1 MESVSDCCGLGGGWE
16 WLKIAKTQGII
27 VIELFCILT
36 GDDYMNLH
44 VITFHRSN
52 YACTNE
58 CKAGEI
64 LS

>member
-36 GDDYMNLH
+36 VVM
-44 VITFHRSN
+44 I
-52 YACTNE
+52 
-58 CKAGEI
+58 I
-64 LS
+64 